1 MKKIHNKKYIVLA
14 DFLLVLATIV
24 PIYILDTFSYIIY
37 ICALYFFIGFLY
49 FGQRGAK
56 NKIEENE

>member
-14 DFLLVLATIV
+14 DFLLVLVTIV
-24 PIYILDTFSYIIY
+24 PIYILDTFPYIIY

-49 FGQRGAK
+49 FGQREVK
-56 NKIEENE
+56 NNNE